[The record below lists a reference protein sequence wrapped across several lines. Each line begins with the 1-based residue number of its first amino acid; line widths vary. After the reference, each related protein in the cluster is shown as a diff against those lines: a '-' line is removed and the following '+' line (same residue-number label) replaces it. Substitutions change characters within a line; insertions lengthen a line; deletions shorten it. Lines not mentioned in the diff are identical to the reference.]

1 MEKNLME
8 DYHVVIEVPVA
19 WGEMDSNQHINNAYF
34 FRYFESSRI
43 AYWEKTDIFDELAKT
58 GIGRILASTS
68 CRFKMPLKYPDSVLV
83 GARVK
88 SMGEDR
94 FTLAHRI
101 VSVTHQKI
109 AAEGEAVI
117 VTFDYRANRKV
128 PVPALWRQR
137 IAELE
142 GEIGEG

>member
-1 MEKNLME
+1 MENLME
-8 DYHVVIEVPVA
+8 GYPVVIEIPVA
-19 WGEMDSNQHINNAYF
+19 WGEMDANQHINNAYF

-43 AYWEKTDIFDELAKT
+43 AYFEKTGIFDELAKT

-68 CRFKMPLKYPDSVLV
+68 CRFKLPLKYPDRILA

-88 SMGEDR
+88 SIGEDR
-94 FTLAHRI
+94 FTLGHRI
-101 VSVTHQKI
+101 VSVTHQKM

-117 VTFDYRANRKV
+117 VTFDYRENKKV

-137 IAELE
+137 IADIE
-142 GEIGEG
+142 GTTVGI